1 MPIIP
6 KMPII
11 PIMPE
16 IPEMPIMPPRG
27 MGGEKLANLKISKC
41 GGLEDSEG
49 NGEVRKRRG
58 SDFGE
63 KKV

>member
-1 MPIIP
+1 
-6 KMPII
+6 
-11 PIMPE
+11 MPE

-63 KKV
+63 KRV